1 MESQRQ
7 PTLMP
12 KSFFGQSTNAGKIR
26 EMERAPNT
34 NTTPS
39 IPSPTS
45 TTFNP
50 STDPH
55 HGPTF
60 SPSLPTLCARS
71 PTSPDIPVPPL
82 AIAVADSL
90 EPGSADFG
98 PEVAAQGHTSPP
110 SLSDGMVRSGAWNM
124 RGFVRNDHCRLRE
137 EVI

>member
-1 MESQRQ
+1 MKGNIAPSSHLSSFLDKVLTSRTLDRLKEQ
-7 PTLMP
+7 PN
-12 KSFFGQSTNAGKIR
+12 SSI
-26 EMERAPNT
+26 
-34 NTTPS
+34 TPS
-39 IPSPTS
+39 IPSPNS
-45 TTFNP
+45 TPSIP
-50 STDPH
+50 STDQH

-98 PEVAAQGHTSPP
+98 PEVAAQGYTSPP
-110 SLSDGMVRSGAWNM
+110 SLSDGIVRSGAWNM